1 MALRTGDKVQPFSL
15 PHKPKEMTDVGQYL
29 GKEPVVLLF
38 FPFAFSSV
46 CTKEMCHMRD
56 TWSQWQSLG
65 VKVFGITVDSPFVT
79 DLFRTQN
86 NVPFPILSD
95 FNREV
100 AKKFD
105 VLHAD
110 LMGLK
115 NVTKRAVFVIGA
127 HGKIIYD
134 WVSED
139 PSQFPDF
146 DAVQRALKEH
156 TVKA

>member
-1 MALRTGDKVQPFSL
+1 MALRIGDKVSPFSL
-15 PHKPKEMTDVGQYL
+15 PHKPKELVDVGQFV

-38 FPFAFSSV
+38 FPFAFSGV

-56 TWSQWQSLG
+56 TWSQWEKLG

-95 FNREV
+95 FNRDV

-115 NVTKRAVFVIGA
+115 DVTKRAVFVIGA
-127 HGKIIYD
+127 DGKIIYD
-134 WVSED
+134 WVSDD
-139 PSQFPDF
+139 PSVFPDF
-146 DAVQRALKEH
+146 EPVQNALKKH
-156 TVKA
+156 SVKA